1 MRMKME
7 TEDQEL
13 SVIPQ
18 RLQTG
23 LLHKISFLT
32 VELHSVPIHRKF
44 VSLGTQVAA
53 QAMLPKM

>member
-1 MRMKME
+1 MKME